1 MLTGSHK
8 IKLTVIAE
16 DFPVEVDGGVT
27 EHNSTTVSKST
38 GVV

>member
-1 MLTGSHK
+1 MLTVSLK

-27 EHNSTTVSKST
+27 LMPSSARI
-38 GVV
+38 